1 MVICTNLI
9 LSQVTITLI
18 FIRLKHSF
26 WISSDLSGVALI
38 VIFVS
43 PSCLLGSSLPLSF
56 HQNFPWSSSFLERIG
71 HPCRVVFG

>member
-18 FIRLKHSF
+18 FIRLIHSF
-26 WISSDLSGVALI
+26 WISSDLSRVALI

-43 PSCLLGSSLPLSF
+43 PSCLLGSSLPLIFSPKF
-56 HQNFPWSSSFLERIG
+56 SVL
-71 HPCRVVFG
+71 

>member
-1 MVICTNLI
+1 MYKFDFKSGYHHIDIYQAHTQFL
-9 LSQVTITLI
+9 
-18 FIRLKHSF
+18 
-26 WISSDLSGVALI
+26 ISSDLSGVALI